1 MKQLRSVYQKITV
14 ILASIFMLLVIISC
28 EEKQKETNSITRV
41 DIESMKENHIIPL
54 KEAVKMY
61 DKYTKDRVKILKDTL
76 KKKYGDDFND
86 TRTVW
91 FDMKTIKAYL
101 KYLEENA
108 GEAEGLQF
116 YFSVDPD
123 NKGKQ
128 SNHQTFF
135 IAPTIKNVIDGD
147 TIQSGFTVENGKRI
161 FLYEAFKKDMEINH
175 QNMQKASFFS
185 LMQDDEEG
193 LLLNKGSGNPPYNNN

>member
-1 MKQLRSVYQKITV
+1 MKQLRSFYQKITV

-41 DIESMKENHIIPL
+41 DIENMKENHIIPL

-76 KKKYGDDFND
+76 KKKYGDEFND

-91 FDMKTIKAYL
+91 LDMKTIKAYL

-135 IAPTIKNVIDGD
+135 IAPTIKNVVDGD

-161 FLYEAFKKDMEINH
+161 FLYEAFKKDMEMNH

-185 LMQDDEEG
+185 LMQDDDEG
-193 LLLNKGSGNPPYNNN
+193 LLLNRGELGPPYGNN

>member
-1 MKQLRSVYQKITV
+1 MKQLRSFYQKITV

-91 FDMKTIKAYL
+91 LDMKTIKAYL

-135 IAPTIKNVIDGD
+135 IAPTVKNVIDGD

-161 FLYEAFKKDMEINH
+161 FLYEAFKKDMEMNH

-185 LMQDDEEG
+185 LMQDDDEG
-193 LLLNKGSGNPPYNNN
+193 LLLNRGELGPPYGNN

>member
-1 MKQLRSVYQKITV
+1 
-14 ILASIFMLLVIISC
+14 
-28 EEKQKETNSITRV
+28 
-41 DIESMKENHIIPL
+41 
-54 KEAVKMY
+54 
-61 DKYTKDRVKILKDTL
+61 ILKDTL

-91 FDMKTIKAYL
+91 LDMKTIKAYL

-135 IAPTIKNVIDGD
+135 IAPTIKNVVDGD

-161 FLYEAFKKDMEINH
+161 FLYEAFKKDMEMNH

-185 LMQDDEEG
+185 LMQDDDEG
-193 LLLNKGSGNPPYNNN
+193 LLLNRGELGPPYGNN

>member
-61 DKYTKDRVKILKDTL
+61 GKYTKDRVKILKDTL

-135 IAPTIKNVIDGD
+135 IAPTIKNVVDGD

-161 FLYEAFKKDMEINH
+161 FLYEAFKKDMEMNH

-185 LMQDDEEG
+185 LMQDDDEG
-193 LLLNKGSGNPPYNNN
+193 LLLNRGELGPPYGNN

>member
-1 MKQLRSVYQKITV
+1 MKQLRSFYQKITV

-41 DIESMKENHIIPL
+41 DIENMKENHIIPL

-91 FDMKTIKAYL
+91 LDMKTIKAYL

-135 IAPTIKNVIDGD
+135 IAPTVKNVIDGD

-161 FLYEAFKKDMEINH
+161 FLYEAFKKDMEMNH

-185 LMQDDEEG
+185 LMQDDDEG
-193 LLLNKGSGNPPYNNN
+193 LLLNRGELGPPYGNN

>member
-41 DIESMKENHIIPL
+41 DIENMKENHIIPL

-91 FDMKTIKAYL
+91 LDMKTIKAYL

-135 IAPTIKNVIDGD
+135 IAPTIKNVVDGD

-161 FLYEAFKKDMEINH
+161 FLYEAFKKDMEMNH

-185 LMQDDEEG
+185 LMQDDDEG
-193 LLLNKGSGNPPYNNN
+193 LLLNRGELGPPYGNN

>member
-41 DIESMKENHIIPL
+41 DIENMKENHIIPL

-91 FDMKTIKAYL
+91 LDMKTIKAYL

-135 IAPTIKNVIDGD
+135 IAPTVKNVIDGD

-161 FLYEAFKKDMEINH
+161 FLYEAFKKDMEMNH

-185 LMQDDEEG
+185 LMQDDDEG
-193 LLLNKGSGNPPYNNN
+193 LLLNRGELGPPYGNN

>member
-1 MKQLRSVYQKITV
+1 MKQLRSFYQKITV

-41 DIESMKENHIIPL
+41 DIENMKENHIIPL

-91 FDMKTIKAYL
+91 LDMKTIKAYL

-116 YFSVDPD
+116 YFSVDPE

-135 IAPTIKNVIDGD
+135 VAPTVKNVIDGD
-147 TIQSGFTVENGKRI
+147 TIQSGFTVENGKKI

-185 LMQDDEEG
+185 LMQDDDEG
-193 LLLNKGSGNPPYNNN
+193 LLLNRGELGPPYGNN

>member
-1 MKQLRSVYQKITV
+1 MKQLRSFYQKIAV

-28 EEKQKETNSITRV
+28 EEKQKEANSITRV

-76 KKKYGDDFND
+76 KKKYGDEFND

-91 FDMKTIKAYL
+91 LDMKTIKAYL

-116 YFSVDPD
+116 YFSVDPE

-135 IAPTIKNVIDGD
+135 VAPTVKNVIDGD
-147 TIQSGFTVENGKRI
+147 TIQSGFTVENGKKI

-185 LMQDDEEG
+185 LMQDDDEG
-193 LLLNKGSGNPPYNNN
+193 LLLNRGELGPPYGNN

>member
-1 MKQLRSVYQKITV
+1 MKQLRSFYQKITV

-41 DIESMKENHIIPL
+41 DIENMKENHIIPL

-91 FDMKTIKAYL
+91 LDMKTIKAYL

-135 IAPTIKNVIDGD
+135 IAPTIKNVVDGD

-161 FLYEAFKKDMEINH
+161 FLYEAFKKDMEMNH

-185 LMQDDEEG
+185 LMQDDDEG
-193 LLLNKGSGNPPYNNN
+193 LLLNRGELGPPYGNN

>member
-1 MKQLRSVYQKITV
+1 MKQLRSSYQKIAV

-41 DIESMKENHIIPL
+41 DIENMKENHIIPL

-91 FDMKTIKAYL
+91 LDMKTIKAYL

-161 FLYEAFKKDMEINH
+161 FLYEAFKKDMEMNH

-185 LMQDDEEG
+185 LMQDDDEG
-193 LLLNKGSGNPPYNNN
+193 LILNEGEPGPPYGNN

>member
-91 FDMKTIKAYL
+91 LDMKTIKAYL

-135 IAPTIKNVIDGD
+135 IAPTVKNVIDGD

-161 FLYEAFKKDMEINH
+161 FLYEAFKKDMEMNH

-185 LMQDDEEG
+185 LMQDDDEG
-193 LLLNKGSGNPPYNNN
+193 LLLNRGELGPPYGNN